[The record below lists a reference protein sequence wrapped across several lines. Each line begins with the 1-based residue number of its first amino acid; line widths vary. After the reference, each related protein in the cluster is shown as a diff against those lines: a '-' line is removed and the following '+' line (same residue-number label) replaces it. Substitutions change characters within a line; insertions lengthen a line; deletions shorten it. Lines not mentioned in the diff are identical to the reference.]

1 MYFYNYLIQ
10 TCYKTCYNACF
21 FILDSLLRVLSSKK
35 LKSTA
40 SAVLFGR
47 IIPHVPSID
56 TLGANLGMMPAE
68 LEQCVQE
75 SPQSLSAQVYCMLLK
90 WKENEGS
97 KATVKNLL
105 KAMQYSTIPEEL
117 YRDAVLDY
125 FDDSDSD

>member
-1 MYFYNYLIQ
+1 MCVFL
-10 TCYKTCYNACF
+10 F
-21 FILDSLLRVLSSKK
+21 FIILDSLLRVLSSEQ

-40 SAVLFGR
+40 SAVFFGR

-68 LEQCVQE
+68 LVQCIQE
-75 SPQSLSAQVYCMLLK
+75 SPRSLASQVYCMLLK
-90 WKENEGS
+90 WKEKEGRN
-97 KATVKNLL
+97 ATVKKLL
-105 KAMQYSTIPEEL
+105 KAMQYSTIAEEL